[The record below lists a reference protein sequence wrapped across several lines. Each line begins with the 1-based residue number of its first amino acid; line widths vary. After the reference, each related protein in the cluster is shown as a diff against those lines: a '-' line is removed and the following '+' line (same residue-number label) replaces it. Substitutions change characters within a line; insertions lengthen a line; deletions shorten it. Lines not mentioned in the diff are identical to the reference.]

1 MTAAAPATDERRWL
15 LELLD
20 SADSADDLQA
30 IEDLLEAEERKQHST
45 RWECRTLAEVA
56 EFFGLAV
63 QTVKQWRTE
72 SPPMPGTEGRYPLQ
86 QIVAWRLAK
95 ATGNA
100 STTSEEKRQAEI
112 EQIRLQSEKRRIENA
127 KKRGELIE
135 RVEIERDMALLWSR
149 LVSRLQSLPEKLA
162 RLAPD
167 AAKAETLRLATNEI
181 DIARREFCDSLEDL
195 V

>member
-1 MTAAAPATDERRWL
+1 
-15 LELLD
+15 LLD
-20 SADSADDLQA
+20 SADSPDDLQA
-30 IEDLLEAEERKQHST
+30 IEDLLEAEERRQHST

>member
-1 MTAAAPATDERRWL
+1 M
-15 LELLD
+15 
-20 SADSADDLQA
+20 
-30 IEDLLEAEERKQHST
+30 
-45 RWECRTLAEVA
+45 
-56 EFFGLAV
+56 
-63 QTVKQWRTE
+63 
-72 SPPMPGTEGRYPLQ
+72 
-86 QIVAWRLAK
+86 
-95 ATGNA
+95 
-100 STTSEEKRQAEI
+100 
-112 EQIRLQSEKRRIENA
+112 EQIGLPSEKRRIENA

>member
-1 MTAAAPATDERRWL
+1 
-15 LELLD
+15 
-20 SADSADDLQA
+20 
-30 IEDLLEAEERKQHST
+30 LEAEERKQHST